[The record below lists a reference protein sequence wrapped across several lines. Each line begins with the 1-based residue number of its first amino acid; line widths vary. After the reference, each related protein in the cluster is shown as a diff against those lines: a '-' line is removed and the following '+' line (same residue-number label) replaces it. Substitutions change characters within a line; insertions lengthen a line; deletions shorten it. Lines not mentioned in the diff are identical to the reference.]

1 MVVVSTNVTVS
12 AEDLKRTVA
21 SYASEASKI
30 ALAYQHA
37 QTLMNAYYPK
47 DRKGERHSIYDPI
60 EDIDLTDALTDIVKT
75 AVVNNIKDYRTS
87 IEKDESGDET
97 KSVKSTARW
106 YSPTI
111 ARFRST
117 VAT

>member
-1 MVVVSTNVTVS
+1 MKK
-12 AEDLKRTVA
+12 AVA

-47 DRKGERHSIYDPI
+47 DSKGERHSIYDPI

-75 AVVNNIKDYRTS
+75 AVVNNIKD
-87 IEKDESGDET
+87 IAQALKKMNQGT
-97 KSVKSTARW
+97 KLRVSKHS
-106 YSPTI
+106 
-111 ARFRST
+111 
-117 VAT
+117 